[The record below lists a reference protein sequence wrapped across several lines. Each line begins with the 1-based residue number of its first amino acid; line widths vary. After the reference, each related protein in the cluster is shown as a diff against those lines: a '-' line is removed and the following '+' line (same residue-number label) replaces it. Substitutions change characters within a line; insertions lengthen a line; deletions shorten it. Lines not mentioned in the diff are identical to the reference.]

1 MEMRDEREM
10 RLEQGLV
17 MASSSVIECCVSVM
31 LWSVP
36 LAEGGGEGL
45 VCHAAA
51 KAAAAA

>member
-1 MEMRDEREM
+1 MRDGDEREM
-10 RLEQGLV
+10 ERGLV